1 MAHLS
6 KILASLSLVTAFGA
20 LAACGGGDSPPKP
33 LSRHFEDTYLAAI
46 DVSQKQAM
54 LDAKA
59 GFDRAKEQNAKAKSD
74 FTVANN
80 DLEIARNDHKA
91 AQLTVDSAR
100 ATMKAAQASADTTRI
115 NDSTK
120 EEHGAESTEKAAA
133 ARVKYVEAYRNW
145 FHYLDEYTAE
155 DMYWH
160 EAQYELAKADLAQHN
175 NIAPKGFVY
184 VNFPNQEQ
192 DRKKHADARK
202 RRSEDA
208 HQHALD
214 VRSSWLRAQE
224 DAERE
229 TGRRNQYPD
238 PLAPSAGA
246 G

>member
-6 KILASLSLVTAFGA
+6 KFLASVLFVTAV
-20 LAACGGGDSPPKP
+20 AACGGGDSPPKP
-33 LSRHFEDTYLAAI
+33 LSRHFDDTYLAAI

-54 LDAKA
+54 LDAKS

-74 FTVANN
+74 ENAASN
-80 DLEIARNDHKA
+80 DLEVARNDHKA
-91 AQLTVDSAR
+91 AQLTVDSAK

-120 EEHGAESTEKAAA
+120 DEHAAETVEKAAA
-133 ARVKYVEAYRNW
+133 ARVKYVEAYRAW

-160 EAQYELAKADLAQHN
+160 EAQYELAKADLAQRN

-184 VNFPNQEQ
+184 ANFPNQEQ
-192 DRKKHADARK
+192 DRKKHAEARK
-202 RRSEDA
+202 HKSEDA

-214 VRSSWLRAQE
+214 ARSNWLHAQDE
-224 DAERE
+224 AERE
-229 TGRRNQYPD
+229 TGKRNQYPD